1 MTPNEVHKMI
11 KQCTNDLNKRTE
23 LMGKINLSDF
33 NLVDENIETCKK
45 ISASYSETALKFSM
59 LSREL
64 PENSELQE
72 IIKKIITDLNHGIR
86 TCNETLSL
94 LNERNRLIQL
104 INKLKY

>member
-1 MTPNEVHKMI
+1 MTSNEVHKMI

-23 LMGKINLSDF
+23 ILEKINLSDF
-33 NLVDENIETCKK
+33 NLIDENIETCKRV
-45 ISASYSETALKFSM
+45 SASYSENALKFSM

-72 IIKKIITDLNHGIR
+72 IIKKFITVLNHGIR

-94 LNERNRLIQL
+94 LNESNRLTQI
-104 INKLKY
+104 INKLKH

>member
-1 MTPNEVHKMI
+1 MTSNEVHKMI

-23 LMGKINLSDF
+23 LMGKMNLSDF

-45 ISASYSETALKFSM
+45 ISASFSETALKFSM

-72 IIKKIITDLNHGIR
+72 NIRKFIAVLNDGIR
-86 TCNETLSL
+86 ACNETLSL
-94 LNERNRLIQL
+94 LNESNRLTQI

>member
-33 NLVDENIETCKK
+33 NLVDENIETYKK

-94 LNERNRLIQL
+94 LNESNQLIQI
-104 INKLKY
+104 INKMKH

>member
-1 MTPNEVHKMI
+1 MTSNEVHEMI
-11 KQCTNDLNKRTE
+11 KECTNDLNKRTE
-23 LMGKINLSDF
+23 ILEKMNLRDF
-33 NLVDENIETCKK
+33 NLVDENIETYKK

-72 IIKKIITDLNHGIR
+72 IIKKFITVLNHGIR

-94 LNERNRLIQL
+94 LNENNRLIQI

>member
-1 MTPNEVHKMI
+1 MTTNEVHEMI

-23 LMGKINLSDF
+23 LLEKINFNDF

-45 ISASYSETALKFSM
+45 ISASYSETALKFSI

-72 IIKKIITDLNHGIR
+72 IIKKIITVLNDGIR
-86 TCNETLSL
+86 ACNEILSL
-94 LNERNRLIQL
+94 LNESNQLIQI
-104 INKLKY
+104 INKMKH

>member
-1 MTPNEVHKMI
+1 MTTNEVHEMI

-23 LMGKINLSDF
+23 LLEKINFNDF

-45 ISASYSETALKFSM
+45 ISASYSETALKFSI

-72 IIKKIITDLNHGIR
+72 TIKKFITVLNHGIR

-94 LNERNRLIQL
+94 LNESNRLTQI
-104 INKLKY
+104 INKLKH

>member
-1 MTPNEVHKMI
+1 MTTNEVHKMI

-23 LMGKINLSDF
+23 LMGKMNLSDF

-45 ISASYSETALKFSM
+45 ISASFSETALKFSM

-72 IIKKIITDLNHGIR
+72 NIRKFIAVLNDGIR
-86 TCNETLSL
+86 VCNETLSL
-94 LNERNRLIQL
+94 LNESNRLTQI

>member
-1 MTPNEVHKMI
+1 MTSDEVHEMI

-23 LMGKINLSDF
+23 LLEKINLSDF
-33 NLVDENIETCKK
+33 NLIDENIETCKK
-45 ISASYSETALKFSM
+45 VSASFSETALKFSI

-72 IIKKIITDLNHGIR
+72 IIKKFITVLNDGIR
-86 TCNETLSL
+86 ACNETLSL
-94 LNERNRLIQL
+94 LNENNRLIQI

>member
-1 MTPNEVHKMI
+1 MTSNEVHKMI

-23 LMGKINLSDF
+23 ILEKMNLRDF

-45 ISASYSETALKFSM
+45 ISAIFSETALKFSM

-72 IIKKIITDLNHGIR
+72 IIKKFIAVLNHGIR

-94 LNERNRLIQL
+94 LNESNRLTQI
-104 INKLKY
+104 INKLKH